1 MNSNLEVGQVPV
13 ISFGP
18 SHEAKLRE
26 LLHKLCSEE
35 IKLCSDAAKEFVKL
49 LKAETG
55 GDFLRL
61 YFQKSPEFAE
71 LLDAWR
77 IRHGKQ
83 GLYHIFSLVQ
93 TVLSHPEGRGRSTDI
108 GTALDRFCL
117 LLSQG
122 KMNEICKELN
132 SRESK
137 QQNAALGLL
146 TSMVRRGPRLASEIA
161 GKFDFKGFAKLAE
174 YKTRG
179 GGGGGNATR
188 RACVVFAVSFLE
200 VGNPRLLSDVLQQKE
215 MYSKVLR
222 GLGRDDD
229 DDDDTVAYV
238 LSTLNDKILVEESMI
253 LPSLRSVLFGIA
265 TLEQLASVSAREDG
279 GTVSE
284 LAHHVLVKVC
294 TDPCNGLMPV
304 ETRKLTGNLERLLMF
319 MRKLRATEIVYHRDL
334 LLAIVRGR
342 PSLASAFF
350 EEFPYNVENF
360 ASPSWLVFFRVLHAS
375 TFLLFFFSLS
385 VCILTEVI
393 AGFLLFPWQQIWYLQ

>member
-1 MNSNLEVGQVPV
+1 MVVNGGNSNLEVL
-13 ISFGP
+13 
-18 SHEAKLRE
+18 HEAKLRE
-26 LLHKLCSEE
+26 LLHKLSSEE

-49 LKAETG
+49 LKGETG
-55 GDFLRL
+55 GDLLRL
-61 YFQKSPEFAE
+61 YFHKSPELSE

-83 GLYHIFSLVQ
+83 GLHHIFSLIQ
-93 TVLSHPEGRGRSTDI
+93 TVLSHPEGKGRSTDI

-161 GKFDFKGFAKLAE
+161 GEFDFKGFARLAE
-174 YKTRG
+174 YKTR

-200 VGNPRLLSDVLQQKE
+200 VGKPRLLSDVLQQKE

-222 GLGRDDD
+222 GLGRGD

-238 LSTLNDKILVEESMI
+238 LSTLNEKILVEESMI

-265 TLEQLASVSAREDG
+265 TLEQLASISAREDG

-284 LAHHVLVKVC
+284 LAHDVLVKVC
-294 TDPCNGLMPV
+294 TDPSNGLMPD

-319 MRKLRATEIVYHRDL
+319 MKKLRATEIVYHRDL

-342 PSLASAFF
+342 PSLASALNPATTLRFHQRLYF
-350 EEFPYNVENF
+350 VGMNCHWKRAFQQHRDNHYLEVP
-360 ASPSWLVFFRVLHAS
+360 SPTYLLLLV
-375 TFLLFFFSLS
+375 
-385 VCILTEVI
+385 
-393 AGFLLFPWQQIWYLQ
+393 